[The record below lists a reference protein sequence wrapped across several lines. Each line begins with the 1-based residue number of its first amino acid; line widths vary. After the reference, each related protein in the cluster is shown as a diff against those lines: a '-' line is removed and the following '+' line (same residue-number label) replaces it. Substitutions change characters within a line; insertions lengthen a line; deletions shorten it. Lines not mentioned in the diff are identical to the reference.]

1 MTRVLVPLVAATL
14 LVGCARV
21 LPSPPAPER
30 VAPEPA
36 ALLAKADELAR
47 QRSPQ
52 AARTLYRKV
61 LRTYR
66 GTPAAA
72 EALHGLGHLYVDPE
86 SPLHDWATANVAFGL
101 LATEYPESRHV
112 AEARAWR
119 AALGELL
126 RNQADAKRL
135 RADLQR
141 LKELD
146 MEEEHDE

>member
-1 MTRVLVPLVAATL
+1 MRRALVLAAAVL
-14 LVGCARV
+14 IAGCARI
-21 LPSPPAPER
+21 LPPRPQEAAPPDA
-30 VAPEPA
+30 A
-36 ALLAKADELAR
+36 ALLARADELAR
-47 QRSPQ
+47 NRSPQ
-52 AARTLYRKV
+52 EARTVYRRV

-72 EALHGLGHLYVDPE
+72 EALHGLGRLYVDPD
-86 SPLHDWATANVAFGL
+86 SPLHDWGTANVAFGL
-101 LATEYPESRHV
+101 LLAKYPDSRHA

-119 AALGELL
+119 AALAELL

-146 MEEEHDE
+146 MEQEQDE